1 MQVSDRH
8 SVMFTSL
15 RPPWTAA
22 RQDYCIGI
30 AKKEKK
36 KKSLYSSSKKK
47 HVGARTNFSFNS
59 N

>member
-36 KKSLYSSSKKK
+36 KRVCILLLKK
-47 HVGARTNFSFNS
+47 NM
-59 N
+59 